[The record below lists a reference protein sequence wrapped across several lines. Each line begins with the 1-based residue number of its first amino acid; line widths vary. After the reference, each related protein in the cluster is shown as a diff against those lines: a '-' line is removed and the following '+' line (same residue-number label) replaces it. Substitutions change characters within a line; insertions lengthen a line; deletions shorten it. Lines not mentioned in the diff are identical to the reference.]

1 MKNSKNFR
9 YGSMAVVYTAVVI
22 IAVILLNVVVSAL
35 GDSFYN
41 LFYVDMTPEQLY
53 EISDTTDALFDSM
66 FSRMTDEEK
75 ENFEVN
81 ISFMVDENTLQ
92 NTGATQMKQ
101 IYEMAKLYEQE
112 YSFIK
117 LNYIDPDKNPEKVQ
131 KYLVHSVDKTTT
143 GLESTD
149 VIVEGADGKY
159 IIVPYLNFFKQ
170 DSATSEYLFD
180 VENRMTGSILRL
192 YSSNSIAYLT
202 KGHGEDNELKEL
214 RELLEI
220 AGYVVE
226 EIDLRTQDFD
236 YEKGK
241 LVIINAP
248 KQDFGG
254 INSPVNEIKKIADFV
269 NYTKM
274 THHMLVFLNNEN
286 LTNNN
291 LSELTALLKDY
302 GITYNVNTVTEGASN
317 ALSNDRKTIDA
328 TYVTKEVSTTNSGGL
343 GHSFVSNLA
352 SLDIK
357 SLVNNA
363 CTMKIE
369 KVNSA
374 SLNDDYYYDVI
385 LTTSSGATATDL
397 EGDNQY
403 DAVNAPLMVIHGRDM
418 YIDKK
423 VTYTSYVVAGA
434 SSSIISDEYLSKFGN
449 RDIIYSALR
458 AMSLNSVDPEV
469 TSISYKQYQSTGL
482 TITEGQQIT
491 WTIIVSTVAPVVLL
505 AVGTVVFVRRRH
517 R

>member
-1 MKNSKNFR
+1 
-9 YGSMAVVYTAVVI
+9 MAVAYTAVVV
-22 IAVILLNVVVSAL
+22 IAVILLNVIVSAL
-35 GDSFYN
+35 GSSFYN
-41 LFYVDMTPEQLY
+41 LFYIDMTPEQLY
-53 EISDTTDALFDSM
+53 EISDTTDVLFDSM

-75 ENFEVN
+75 KDFKVTV
-81 ISFMVDENTLQ
+81 SFMVDENTIQ
-92 NTGATQMKQ
+92 NTGAAQIKQ
-101 IYEMAKLYEQE
+101 IYEMAKLYEQK
-112 YSFIK
+112 YSFIE
-117 LNYIDPDKNPEKVQ
+117 LNFIDPDKNPEKVQ
-131 KYLVHSVDKTTT
+131 KYLVHSVSSNASSLK
-143 GLESTD
+143 STD

-180 VENRMTGSILRL
+180 VENRMTGTILRL

-202 KGHGEDNELKEL
+202 TGHGEDNTLSEF

-220 AGYVVE
+220 AGYTVE

-241 LVIINAP
+241 LVIINSP

-269 NYTKM
+269 NYSKM
-274 THHMLVFLNNEN
+274 THHMLVFLDNEN

-291 LSELTALLKDY
+291 LSELTSLMQDY
-302 GITYNVNTVTEGASN
+302 GISYNANTVTEGASN
-317 ALSNDRKTIDA
+317 ALSDDRKTIDVS
-328 TYVTKEVSTTNSGGL
+328 YVTNEASTENSGGL
-343 GHSFVSNLA
+343 GYSFVSNLV
-352 SLDIK
+352 SQKIK
-357 SLVNNA
+357 TVIKNA

-374 SLNDDYYYDVI
+374 SLNDEYYFDVI
-385 LTTSSGATATDL
+385 LTTSGSATATDL
-397 EGDNQY
+397 DNVDNKY

-418 YIDKK
+418 VIDSR
-423 VTYTSYVVAGA
+423 VTYTSYVLAGA

-458 AMSLNSVDPEV
+458 AMSLNSVDPQV
-469 TSISYKQYQSTGL
+469 TNISYKQYQATGL
-482 TITEGQQIT
+482 TITEGEQIA
-491 WTIIVSTVAPVVLL
+491 WTIIVSTIAPVALLVL
-505 AVGTVVFVRRRH
+505 GTVVFVRRRH